1 MAKFND
7 RIRHAWNAFTN
18 KQTDSTYF
26 PNFTFG
32 AYGETFVSRPDRTR
46 LRLTNERSV
55 IAPIYTRI
63 AIDVASVDIRHIVCD
78 EQGRYDEDAKTNLN
92 RCLSLEANLDQGAQ
106 AFRQDLVTTLLDDG
120 VVAIVPVDTTEEP
133 TLGISYD
140 INTMRVGKITKWYPQ
155 HVGVSVYNEAT
166 GKRQELKLLKRQVA
180 IVENPLYMVMN
191 EPNSTLQRLL
201 RKLSLLDTVDEQTSS
216 GKLDLIIQLPYVVKS
231 EARQAQ
237 AEKRRQD
244 IEFQLKGS
252 KYGIAYTDGTEK
264 ITQLNRPIENTL
276 LPQVEYLTKMLYG
289 QLGLTEAVMDG
300 TADEKAMLNYKVRT
314 IQPIIEAIL
323 QAMNRTFLTNQ
334 DREEKKQKI
343 VYFNDPF
350 KLVPLANIADIADK
364 LSRNEIMSSNEIR
377 GLLGLKPSKEP
388 RADQLLNSNMP
399 APSAPVASSAP
410 DPATG

>member
-26 PNFTFG
+26 PNVTF
-32 AYGETFVSRPDRTR
+32 GETFVSRPDRTR
-46 LRLTNERSV
+46 LRLTNERSI
-55 IAPIYTRI
+55 IASIYTRI

-106 AFRQDLVTTLLDDG
+106 AFRQDIVTTLLDDG

-264 ITQLNRPIENTL
+264 ITQLNRPVENTL

-314 IQPIIEAIL
+314 IQPIIEAIV

>member
-46 LRLTNERSV
+46 LRLTNERSI
-55 IAPIYTRI
+55 IASIYTRI

-106 AFRQDLVTTLLDDG
+106 AFKQDIVTTLLDDG

-244 IEFQLKGS
+244 IEFQLNGS

-264 ITQLNRPIENTL
+264 ITQLNRPVENTL

-314 IQPIIEAIL
+314 IQPIVEAIV